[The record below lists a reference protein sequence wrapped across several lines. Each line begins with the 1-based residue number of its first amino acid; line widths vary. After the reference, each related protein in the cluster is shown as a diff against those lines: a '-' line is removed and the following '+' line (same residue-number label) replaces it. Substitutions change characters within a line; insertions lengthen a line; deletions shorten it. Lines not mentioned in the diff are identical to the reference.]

1 MTARYKS
8 TENAELREIG
18 DAILLPKK
26 GAIENMDNK
35 VLILNDVATYLWK
48 RLTEGMTR
56 EDIVADTLTRFKVQE
71 EELSK
76 DLAYFVETVVHLGLL
91 AETRSSKPSKPRQSS
106 SGESGTRQYRHP
118 KLYLYDLET
127 DEETAFGP
135 HVRGRSHVHRA
146 VARGWH
152 GGCC

>member
-1 MTARYKS
+1 MTMRYKS
-8 TENAELREIG
+8 TGRAELREIG

-35 VLILNDVATYLWK
+35 VLILNNVAAYLWK
-48 RLTEGMTR
+48 QLTEGITR
-56 EDIVADTLTRFKVQE
+56 EDIVADALTRFKVQE
-71 EELSK
+71 DELSK
-76 DLAYFVETVVHLGLL
+76 DLAYFIETVVHLGLL
-91 AETRSSKPSKPRQSS
+91 AEAPSAKPRKPRESPP
-106 SGESGTRQYRHP
+106 GEAGDRQYRHP

-135 HVRGRSHVHRA
+135 HVRGRSYVHRA
-146 VARGWH
+146 VTRAWH

>member
-1 MTARYKS
+1 MTTRYKS
-8 TENAELREIG
+8 TGRAELREIG

-35 VLILNDVATYLWK
+35 VLILNDVAAYLWK
-48 RLTEGMTR
+48 RLTERMTR
-56 EDIVADTLTRFKVQE
+56 EDIIADALTCFKVQE

-91 AETRSSKPSKPRQSS
+91 AESRSSILSKPRQSL
-106 SGESGTRQYRHP
+106 SGESGIRQYRHP

-135 HVRGRSHVHRA
+135 HVRGRSYVHRA
-146 VARGWH
+146 VTRAWH